1 MGIIIKQSV
10 KGAIWSYL
18 GIVIG
23 FLNVGIIMPRF
34 FHTSEVGLVQLF
46 TSVSLIFAQFGTL
59 GFNSVINR
67 LFPVFRNRQ
76 EHHHGFVFLALV
88 TGLFGFIL
96 CIVAFF
102 ILKPWII
109 ASNADRSPLFVEYLW
124 IMMPLV
130 LLRLLFTLL
139 DNYNK
144 VLFDTVTS
152 TFWMEFMHKVMNLVL
167 ILLYASGI
175 LNFSMFFY
183 GYIISLSF
191 PVVPVIYVLLKR
203 GDFCLL
209 PKMGFLNRSLFREV
223 GWTMLFGFLNGIAG
237 IMILNIDK
245 VFVNQYLSLSEVG
258 VFSVCA
264 LFATL
269 IRVPYN
275 SVSRIATG
283 IIAEAWKRNDTAQIQ
298 DIYQKAALNQAIFGV
313 LIFTGILVNLD
324 NIFRI
329 LPSEY
334 SGGRWVLIIYSAG
347 ILVNTILGL
356 AGNITESS
364 KYFKMNTLFGAL
376 VMISQFALSFW
387 LIPRW
392 NMIGA
397 AVATSST
404 FILGGV
410 YQALFQKFMFGI
422 SGFNMKIVAVLLIG
436 LVSFIAGWLIP
447 DIPVI
452 WDIILKSG
460 FVSVLFLGM
469 IYFLKI
475 SDELNQIAYAG
486 IKFLKGKIL

>member
-59 GFNSVINR
+59 GFHGVINR

-76 EHHHGFVFLALV
+76 EHHHGFVFLALI
-88 TGLFGFIL
+88 TGLVGFII
-96 CIVAFF
+96 CVVAFF
-102 ILKPWII
+102 VLKPWIV
-109 ASNADRSPLFVEYLW
+109 ASNTERSPLFVEYLW

-167 ILLYASGI
+167 ILLYAAGI
-175 LNFSMFFY
+175 MNFSMFFY
-183 GYIISLSF
+183 GYIVSLSF
-191 PVVPVIYVLLKR
+191 PVVPVIYVLIKK
-203 GDFCLL
+203 GDFSLL
-209 PKMGFLNRSLFREV
+209 PQMGFLNRSLYREI

-283 IIAEAWKRNDTAQIQ
+283 IIAEAWKKNDVGHIQ
-298 DIYQKAALNQAIFGV
+298 EIYRKAALNQSVFGTWIF
-313 LIFTGILVNLD
+313 IGILVNLE
-324 NIFRI
+324 NIFEI
-329 LPSEY
+329 LPVEY
-334 SGGRWVLIIYSAG
+334 SRGQWVLVIYSTG

-364 KYFKMNTLFGAL
+364 RYFKMNTVFGVL

-422 SGFNMKIVAVLLIG
+422 SGFNMKIGAVLLIG
-436 LVSFIAGWLIP
+436 MVSFITVWLIP
-447 DIPVI
+447 DLPVI

-460 FVSVLFLGM
+460 FVSILFLGV

-475 SDELNQIAYAG
+475 SDEINQITNVG
-486 IKFLKGKIL
+486 LKYLTGKIM